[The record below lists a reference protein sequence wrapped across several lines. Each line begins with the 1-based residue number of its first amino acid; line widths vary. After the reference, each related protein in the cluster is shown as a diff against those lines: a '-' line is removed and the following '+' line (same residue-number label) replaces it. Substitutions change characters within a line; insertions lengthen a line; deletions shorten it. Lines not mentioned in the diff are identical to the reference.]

1 MKFNV
6 TPATIFTN
14 NIRVKP
20 KTSHI
25 IKKKEKKKCERTKKQ
40 RTMDKKG
47 ISFGLLELQRLEKL
61 KKIVA
66 DSDLVEFM
74 STSDGDLIS
83 IFSNNRDHSHCIFI
97 PSMKKTKEV
106 EKVRSIRQTSYF
118 NLHKFST
125 L

>member
-1 MKFNV
+1 
-6 TPATIFTN
+6 
-14 NIRVKP
+14 
-20 KTSHI
+20 
-25 IKKKEKKKCERTKKQ
+25 
-40 RTMDKKG
+40 MDKKG

-61 KKIVA
+61 QKIVA

-83 IFSNNRDHSHCIFI
+83 IFSNNIDDNHCIFI
-97 PSMKKTKEV
+97 PFMKKTKEV